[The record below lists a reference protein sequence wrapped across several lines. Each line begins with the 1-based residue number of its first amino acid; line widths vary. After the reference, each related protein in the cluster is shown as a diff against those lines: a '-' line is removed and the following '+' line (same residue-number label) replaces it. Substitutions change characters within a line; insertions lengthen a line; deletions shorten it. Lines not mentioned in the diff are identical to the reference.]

1 MRVVVVRLLVGLIG
15 ILAVPNL
22 LAPTALA
29 APVVPT
35 VGYAYDGPDRLLAQ
49 TLDSIPWLDDDGAV
63 GLRASGAPTG
73 LRSEVARGQIST
85 TPHRFVATETGL
97 VKRTGTVEV
106 LGKAKQTEL
115 SYADELAGRGY
126 DVTVRGTS
134 AQGGD
139 FIVNG
144 VQWELKTLNSGSQG
158 AVINNVQ
165 RGLQQ
170 SNRVIIDGRAAG
182 LSHGDALKALE
193 RLKGSG
199 SLNNATEIVIET
211 RSGRIGW
218 P

>member
-1 MRVVVVRLLVGLIG
+1 
-15 ILAVPNL
+15 
-22 LAPTALA
+22 
-29 APVVPT
+29 
-35 VGYAYDGPDRLLAQ
+35 
-49 TLDSIPWLDDDGAV
+49 
-63 GLRASGAPTG
+63 
-73 LRSEVARGQIST
+73 
-85 TPHRFVATETGL
+85 L
-97 VKRTGTVEV
+97 VKRAGSVEV

-126 DVTVRGTS
+126 DVTVRGTA

-139 FIVNG
+139 LIVNG

-165 RGLQQ
+165 KGLKQ

-182 LSHGDALKALE
+182 LSHGDALRALE

-199 SLNNATEIVIET
+199 SLDGAAEVIIET
-211 RSGRIGW
+211 RSLRIGW